1 MKKIFTLCAAMLAMF
16 SASAQT
22 ETVSEP
28 TESGEA
34 DVVTLGYNNL
44 VDNTA
49 TPDYAFTGTNFT
61 FKMNRNQ
68 DGRQQTCDGWNNGLN
83 FKKNAVGTINI
94 PEGTKVYRIE
104 MQGFSQGDNWDYL
117 AGWGNGD
124 QTINGGN
131 FEWVETLGADVK
143 ENAKIQAEAKY
154 PLDPCGFTDGANSAG
169 NKGGYT
175 FAAID
180 LTSSPYEGTFNVTFS
195 GNNQADV
202 AFVIY
207 TTEEAA
213 KNATAINVP
222 TFRPTPKDGAVY
234 NLAGQR
240 VSKSYKGIVII
251 NGKKY
256 IQK

>member
-1 MKKIFTLCAAMLAMF
+1 MEQPLTGK
-16 SASAQT
+16 
-22 ETVSEP
+22 
-28 TESGEA
+28 
-34 DVVTLGYNNL
+34 VTLGYNNL

-83 FKKNAVGTINI
+83 FKKNA
-94 PEGTKVYRIE
+94 
-104 MQGFSQGDNWDYL
+104 
-117 AGWGNGD
+117 
-124 QTINGGN
+124 
-131 FEWVETLGADVK
+131 
-143 ENAKIQAEAKY
+143 
-154 PLDPCGFTDGANSAG
+154 
-169 NKGGYT
+169 
-175 FAAID
+175 
-180 LTSSPYEGTFNVTFS
+180 
-195 GNNQADV
+195 
-202 AFVIY
+202 
-207 TTEEAA
+207 
-213 KNATAINVP
+213 TAINVP